1 MKKQKS
7 FMPSWTR
14 GETVLNILIML
25 SPLVILPMF
34 AWIGYEIEAMLEW
47 NELIK
52 QDAEREQN
60 AKNTK

>member
-1 MKKQKS
+1 M
-7 FMPSWTR
+7 
-14 GETVLNILIML
+14 LNTLIML

-34 AWIGYEIEAMLEW
+34 AWLGYEIEAMLEW

-52 QDAEREQN
+52 QDAEREHN

>member
-1 MKKQKS
+1 M
-7 FMPSWTR
+7 
-14 GETVLNILIML
+14 LNILIML
-25 SPLVILPMF
+25 SPLMILPVV